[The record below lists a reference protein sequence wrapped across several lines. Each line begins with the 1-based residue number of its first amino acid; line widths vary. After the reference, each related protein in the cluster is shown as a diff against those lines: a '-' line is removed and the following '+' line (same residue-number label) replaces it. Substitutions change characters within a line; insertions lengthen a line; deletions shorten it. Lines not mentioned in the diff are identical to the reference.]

1 MSEPR
6 ELLLRVRQWVQSAE
20 NDLRTAGHML
30 TLEKDCPFD
39 VVCFHAQQCAEK
51 YIKAFLVNQSIDFP
65 KTHDLVILLRLAVQ
79 GAPLAIP
86 LEDLQ
91 PLNRYAIEARYP
103 GDWEPIS
110 RSEAEEAVAVA
121 QRIRGEIRDRL
132 PKGFSG

>member
-20 NDLRTAGHML
+20 NDLRTAEHML
-30 TLEKDCPFD
+30 TLEGDCPFD

-51 YIKAFLVNQSIDFP
+51 YIKAFLVYQSVDFP
-65 KTHDLVILLRLAVQ
+65 KTHDLVILLRLAAQ
-79 GAPLAIP
+79 AAPLAIR

-110 RSEAEEAVAVA
+110 RAEAEKALAIAERV
-121 QRIRGEIRDRL
+121 RMEIRGHL
-132 PKGFSG
+132 AKTL